1 MIKKRIT
8 ILISLFIFLFTSAQE
23 DKVAKSLS
31 DTAIKGAA
39 EKSCKCLDSIDA
51 NNKSKEARNLE
62 ISSCINNR
70 VLVYMLSKSISESSK
85 KIEDGRNKGKKVEI
99 SLNSNPDSEDYKQ
112 AYYDIETYMM
122 NNCSRL
128 RDLVTAAESHT
139 DQMSKNE
146 EALDFYEKAINASE
160 KENWNEAIQNY
171 KLALEK
177 DPKFI
182 YAWDNLGICY
192 RRIGEYD
199 NAHNAY
205 QKSLEIDPKGKMPLQ
220 NIAITYV
227 YKKEYQKAIDAYLA
241 FDNIYPGDAEVYYGI
256 GQVYFSYLKES
267 EKALDYM
274 CKAYIIY
281 NKQKSAYR
289 TDAET
294 ILSLIYKDMKEK
306 GQLERFKEIMKNN
319 KINFE

>member
-1 MIKKRIT
+1 MPSSKEVLKEV
-8 ILISLFIFLFTSAQE
+8 S
-23 DKVAKSLS
+23 
-31 DTAIKGAA
+31 
-39 EKSCKCLDSIDA
+39 EKSCQCLDSINSFNKTKDA
-51 NNKSKEARNLE
+51 INKEVN
-62 ISSCINNR
+62 SCINDK
-70 VLVYMLSKSISESSK
+70 VLVYMLSKSISETSK
-85 KIEDGRNKGKKVEI
+85 KIEDGKNKSKKVEI

-112 AYYDIETYMM
+112 AYYDIEAYMM

-128 RDLVTAAESHT
+128 RDLVTVAESHA

-146 EALDFYEKAINASE
+146 EALDFYEKAISATK
-160 KENWNEAIQNY
+160 KESWNEAIKNY

-199 NAHNAY
+199 NAINAY
-205 QKSLEIDPKGKMPLQ
+205 QKSLEVDPKGKMPLQ

-227 YKKEYQKAIDAYLA
+227 YKKEYQKAIDAYLT
-241 FDNIYPGDAEVYYGI
+241 FDNMYPGDAEVYYGI
-256 GQVYFSYLKES
+256 GQVYFSHLKES

-289 TDAET
+289 ADAEA
-294 ILSLIYKDMKEK
+294 ILGFIYKDMKEK

-319 KINFE
+319 KIDFE

>member
-8 ILISLFIFLFTSAQE
+8 ILIAFFIFLLTSAQK
-23 DKVAKSLS
+23 DKVDKSLS
-31 DTAIKGAA
+31 EAAIKGAS

-51 NNKSKEARNLE
+51 NNKSKEARNQE
-62 ISSCINNR
+62 ISSCLNDNVLPYLISKGISDAANENN
-70 VLVYMLSKSISESSK
+70 KDK
-85 KIEDGRNKGKKVEI
+85 KTKITVNT
-99 SLNSNPDSEDYKQ
+99 NPDSDDYKL
-112 AYYDIETYMM
+112 AYYDLETYMM
-122 NNCSRL
+122 VNCPRL

-139 DQMSKNE
+139 DQMSKNK
-146 EALDFYEKAINASE
+146 EALDFYDKAIEATE
-160 KENWNEAIQNY
+160 KENWKEAIKNY
-171 KLALEK
+171 KLALKK
-177 DPKFI
+177 DPKFL
-182 YAWDNLGICY
+182 YAWDNLGVCY

-199 NAHNAY
+199 NALNAY

-256 GQVYFSYLKES
+256 GQVYFTDLKES

-289 TDAET
+289 ADAEA

-306 GQLERFKEIMKNN
+306 GQLERFREIMKNN
-319 KINFE
+319 KIDFE